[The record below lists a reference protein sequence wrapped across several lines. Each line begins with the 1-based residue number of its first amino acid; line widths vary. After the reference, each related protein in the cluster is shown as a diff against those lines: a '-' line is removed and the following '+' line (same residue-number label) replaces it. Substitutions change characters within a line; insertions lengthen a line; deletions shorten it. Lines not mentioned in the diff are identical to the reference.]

1 MWYIPIESGHASE
14 ILSQVKLTHKS
25 YTPPPEFKNEA
36 WSSNSRCHSLEA
48 YRGDRSRWLQEVELD
63 VSLITM
69 PWAFK
74 TRTWKVI
81 LQLSSKKNFTQNFIA
96 MRLSSA
102 STVVVRW
109 KYLLLTR
116 LRVGM
121 DLIHT
126 QLASYLDAQRGH
138 DQVVPLLP
146 WLGLVLLEMLA
157 LPWFECLVGMYW
169 QKIFCPYIQ

>member
-1 MWYIPIESGHASE
+1 MKSDLLLLQFSSSAIKTMIMLSNPKKCKLREIILLDGIGWRDKTCWLFWNRISTSG
-14 ILSQVKLTHKS
+14 KLCTVLHTFGVL
-25 YTPPPEFKNEA
+25 YTALMF
-36 WSSNSRCHSLEA
+36 
-48 YRGDRSRWLQEVELD
+48 QE
-63 VSLITM
+63 
-69 PWAFK
+69 
-74 TRTWKVI
+74 
-81 LQLSSKKNFTQNFIA
+81 KNFTQNFIA

-102 STVVVRW
+102 SMVVVRW